1 MQHSTQQEAPV
12 LNLIDITKQ
21 LTSIL
26 SEEMECLKSER
37 PKEIEKFQKRKSIL
51 TASYHKELNDIKLNG
66 GLASAGSGD
75 IVRTLKNE
83 SRQFQI
89 TLEKHHRCIK
99 ARKNLSEDMIKDISQ
114 EVVKQNGNSGKYG
127 RDAKIANH
135 SLASR
140 TTTLAINKTI

>member
-1 MQHSTQQEAPV
+1 MQQSAQQEAPV

-26 SEEMECLKSER
+26 GEEMEFLKSER
-37 PKEIEKFQKRKSIL
+37 PKEIEKFHKRKSIL

-66 GLASAGSGD
+66 GFASAGSGE
-75 IVRTLKNE
+75 IVRILKNE

-89 TLEKHHRCIK
+89 TLEKHHRFIK
-99 ARKNLSEDMIKDISQ
+99 ARKKLSENMIKDISE
-114 EVVKQNGNSGKYG
+114 EVVKQNGRSGKYG
-127 RDAKIANH
+127 RDAKMANN
-135 SLASR
+135 SLDCR